1 MDGFISIDGNSQ
13 SIPLDIHLI
22 CSAKGFPNTP
32 ECFFFFFV
40 VAWDPLHFYPK
51 RHVVGEIFFD
61 CWDPSFEGKAPLIK
75 VARSLIQ
82 NLLEVLLFLKIQLK
96 LIGSSDS
103 SFHVPDASSL
113 HVLQE
118 RIHTS
123 TILMEHPSNECK
135 LKLLDEIRV
144 VKSRDL
150 YDLWFF
156 KCRFSHIS

>member
-1 MDGFISIDGNSQ
+1 METLSRFPWTST
-13 SIPLDIHLI
+13 L
-22 CSAKGFPNTP
+22 SAVPRAFPILQNV
-32 ECFFFFFV
+32 FSFFFV